1 MKIALGS
8 DHRGYDALTRL
19 SDHLRAAGHEV
30 HILGPDARET
40 CDYPDA
46 ASSVARAV
54 ASGEV
59 EIGVLIDGTGIGSCI
74 AANKV
79 KGIRAALVHDELT
92 AQMSRSHNDAN
103 VICLPADLLGIRLI
117 FSIVDTCLNTSF
129 SGGRHTR
136 RLEKIRSIE
145 EGKA

>member
-19 SDHLRAAGHEV
+19 SDHLRSAGHDV
-30 HILGPDARET
+30 RILGPDARET

-46 ASSVARAV
+46 ALSVARAV
-54 ASGEV
+54 AGDEV
-59 EIGVLIDGTGIGSCI
+59 QMGVLIDGTGIGSCI

-103 VICLPADLLGIRLI
+103 VICLPADLLGMRLI
-117 FSIVDTCLNTSF
+117 FTIVDTCLNTPF

-136 RLEKIRSIE
+136 RIDKVRAIE
-145 EGKA
+145 DGTA